1 MQCAVQYYAM
11 TCGASP
17 WHGLQAR
24 TPYLLLVDAGEL
36 MSDNDDGP
44 PSHFQVLVEHF
55 SAFVSLS
62 AAETKLL
69 ADLAEATRYHPPN
82 RDLYVA
88 GTSPPPPRMIVAG
101 WACQYRLLPDG
112 HRQIVSLKLPGDL
125 VWPLMPVRLP
135 SSCAVAA
142 LTELETVNALPLVE
156 AAGAAEPVHPGLS
169 HAVRVMAHL
178 HDMLLY
184 DQIVRLGR
192 QTACGRFAHLMLEL
206 RERLS
211 RVGLVDGNSFAMPL
225 TQDVLADVLGFSVVH
240 VNRTVQQLRR
250 DGLLEIRNGR
260 VTLLQLAALQELA
273 GWTLP
278 PGGPKSPKR
287 PGRRD

>member
-1 MQCAVQYYAM
+1 
-11 TCGASP
+11 
-17 WHGLQAR
+17 
-24 TPYLLLVDAGEL
+24 
-36 MSDNDDGP
+36 MSDGHDGQT
-44 PSHFQVLVEHF
+44 SHFRVLAEHF
-55 SAFVSLS
+55 SAFASLS

-69 ADLAEATRYHPPN
+69 ADLAEAARYHPPY

-88 GTSPPPPRMIVAG
+88 GTSPLSPRMIVAG

-125 VWPLMPVRLP
+125 IWPLMPVRLP

-142 LTELETVNALPLVE
+142 LTELETVSAQPLVD
-156 AAGAAEPVHPGLS
+156 AAADPAHPGLA
-169 HAVRVMAHL
+169 HAIRVMAHL

-206 RERLS
+206 RERLD
-211 RVGLVDGNSFAMPL
+211 RVGLADGNSFAMPL

-250 DGLLEIRNGR
+250 EQLLDIRNGT
-260 VTLLQLAALQELA
+260 VTLAQPAALKELA
-273 GWTLP
+273 GWTPLSGAP
-278 PGGPKSPKR
+278 VGPKPPKLAS
-287 PGRRD
+287 RRL

>member
-1 MQCAVQYYAM
+1 
-11 TCGASP
+11 
-17 WHGLQAR
+17 
-24 TPYLLLVDAGEL
+24 
-36 MSDNDDGP
+36 MSDSYNGQ
-44 PSHFQVLVEHF
+44 PSHFRVLAEHF
-55 SAFVSLS
+55 SAFASLS

-69 ADLAEATRYHPPN
+69 GDLSEAARYHPPY

-88 GTSPPPPRMIVAG
+88 GTSPSPPRMIVAG

-142 LTELETVNALPLVE
+142 LTELETVSAQPLVD
-156 AAGAAEPVHPGLS
+156 AAAADPAHPGPAYPGLA
-169 HAVRVMAHL
+169 HAMRVMAHL

-206 RERLS
+206 RERLD
-211 RVGLVDGNSFAMPL
+211 RVGLANGDSFAMPL

-250 DGLLEIRNGR
+250 EQLLDIRNGT
-260 VTLLQLAALQELA
+260 VTLTQPKALEELA
-273 GWTLP
+273 GWAPLP
-278 PGGPKSPKR
+278 GAPTGPKPPKPACRR
-287 PGRRD
+287 P

>member
-1 MQCAVQYYAM
+1 MA
-11 TCGASP
+11 
-17 WHGLQAR
+17 WHGLQYR
-24 TPYLLLVDAGEL
+24 TACLPHVSASQL
-36 MSDNDDGP
+36 MADSYDGQ
-44 PSHFQVLVEHF
+44 PSHFRVLFEHF

-62 AAETKLL
+62 ATETKLL
-69 ADLAEATRYHPPN
+69 TELAEAARYHPPY

-88 GTSPPPPRMIVAG
+88 GTAPPPPRMIVAG

-142 LTELETVNALPLVE
+142 LTELETVSALPLVE
-156 AAGAAEPVHPGLS
+156 ASVAADPAHPGLA

-192 QTACGRFAHLMLEL
+192 QTASGRFAHLMLEL
-206 RERLS
+206 RERLG
-211 RVGLVDGNSFAMPL
+211 RVGLVDGDSFAMPL

-250 DGLLEIRNGR
+250 DGMLEIRNGT
-260 VTLLQLAALQELA
+260 VTLSRPDDLQNLA
-273 GWTLP
+273 GWVP
-278 PGGPKSPKR
+278 PSGGPMELKPPP
-287 PGRRD
+287 PGRRI

>member
-1 MQCAVQYYAM
+1 
-11 TCGASP
+11 
-17 WHGLQAR
+17 
-24 TPYLLLVDAGEL
+24 
-36 MSDNDDGP
+36 MSDSSDGQ
-44 PSHFQVLVEHF
+44 PSHFRVLAEHF
-55 SAFVSLS
+55 SAFASLS
-62 AAETKLL
+62 AAEMKLL
-69 ADLAEATRYHPPN
+69 GDLAEAARYHPPY

-88 GTSPPPPRMIVAG
+88 GAAPMLPRMIVAG

-142 LTELETVNALPLVE
+142 QTELETVSAQPLVD
-156 AAGAAEPVHPGLS
+156 AAAAAEPAHPGLA

-206 RERLS
+206 RERLD
-211 RVGLVDGNSFAMPL
+211 RVGLADGDSFAMPL
-225 TQDVLADVLGFSVVH
+225 TQDVLDDVLGFSVVH

-250 DGLLEIRNGR
+250 EELLDIRNGR
-260 VTLLQLAALQELA
+260 VTLTQPAALQELA
-273 GWTLP
+273 GWMPLP
-278 PGGPKSPKR
+278 GTPAGPKSPKR
-287 PGRRD
+287 PGRRA

>member
-1 MQCAVQYYAM
+1 
-11 TCGASP
+11 
-17 WHGLQAR
+17 
-24 TPYLLLVDAGEL
+24 
-36 MSDNDDGP
+36 MSDSYDGQG
-44 PSHFQVLVEHF
+44 SHFRVLVEHF

-62 AAETKLL
+62 ISETKLL
-69 ADLAEATRYHPPN
+69 AELAEMPRYHPPN
-82 RDLYVA
+82 RDLHVIGA
-88 GTSPPPPRMIVAG
+88 AAPPPRMVVAG

-125 VWPLMPVRLP
+125 VCPLLPVRLP

-142 LTELETVNALPLVE
+142 LTELETVSAVPLVE
-156 AAGAAEPVHPGLS
+156 ASLAADPEHPGLA

-211 RVGLVDGNSFAMPL
+211 RVGLVDGDSFAMPL

-250 DGLLEIRNGR
+250 DGLLEIRNGT
-260 VTLLQLAALQELA
+260 VTLLKPDELKELA
-273 GWTLP
+273 GWTPP
-278 PGGPKSPKR
+278 PGGPAGPKSSR

>member
-1 MQCAVQYYAM
+1 
-11 TCGASP
+11 
-17 WHGLQAR
+17 
-24 TPYLLLVDAGEL
+24 
-36 MSDNDDGP
+36 MSDSYDGP
-44 PSHFQVLVEHF
+44 PSHFRVLTEHF
-55 SAFVSLS
+55 SAFASLS
-62 AAETKLL
+62 GAEMKLL
-69 ADLAEATRYHPPN
+69 GDLAEAARYHPPY

-88 GTSPPPPRMIVAG
+88 GTPPPPPRMIVAG

-125 VWPLMPVRLP
+125 AWPLMPVRLP

-142 LTELETVNALPLVE
+142 LTELETVSALPLVE
-156 AAGAAEPVHPGLS
+156 AAATADPAHPGLA
-169 HAVRVMAHL
+169 HAVRVMGHL

-192 QTACGRFAHLMLEL
+192 QTAGGRFAHLMLEL
-206 RERLS
+206 RERLD
-211 RVGLVDGNSFAMPL
+211 RVGLADGDSFAMPL

-250 DGLLEIRNGR
+250 EGLLEIRNGT
-260 VTLLQLAALQELA
+260 VTLSQPAALEKLA
-273 GWTLP
+273 GWTPLAGAP
-278 PGGPKSPKR
+278 TGPKLAKR

>member
-1 MQCAVQYYAM
+1 
-11 TCGASP
+11 
-17 WHGLQAR
+17 
-24 TPYLLLVDAGEL
+24 
-36 MSDNDDGP
+36 MSDSHDGQA
-44 PSHFQVLVEHF
+44 SHFRVLAEHF
-55 SAFVSLS
+55 STFATLS
-62 AAETKLL
+62 AAELKLL
-69 ADLAEATRYHPPN
+69 SDLAEAARYHPPY

-88 GTSPPPPRMIVAG
+88 GAPPAPPRMVVAG

-125 VWPLMPVRLP
+125 LSPLMPVRLP

-142 LTELETVNALPLVE
+142 LTELETVNAQPLAE
-156 AAGAAEPVHPGLS
+156 AAAAAAADPAHPGLA
-169 HAVRVMAHL
+169 HGVRVMAHL

-206 RERLS
+206 RERLD
-211 RVGLVDGNSFAMPL
+211 RVGLADSDSFAMPL

-250 DGLLEIRNGR
+250 DRLLDIRNGT
-260 VTLLQLAALQELA
+260 VTLTQPEALQELSGWVPLSGAPA
-273 GWTLP
+273 GPRP
-278 PGGPKSPKR
+278 PRR
-287 PGRRD
+287 PGHRG

>member
-1 MQCAVQYYAM
+1 
-11 TCGASP
+11 
-17 WHGLQAR
+17 
-24 TPYLLLVDAGEL
+24 
-36 MSDNDDGP
+36 MSDSYDGQ
-44 PSHFQVLVEHF
+44 PSHFRVLAEHF
-55 SAFVSLS
+55 SAFASLS

-69 ADLAEATRYHPPN
+69 SDLAEAARYHPPY
-82 RDLYVA
+82 RDLYMA
-88 GTSPPPPRMIVAG
+88 GASPPPPRMIVAG

-125 VWPLMPVRLP
+125 VWPLLPVRLP

-142 LTELETVNALPLVE
+142 LTELETVSAQPLVE
-156 AAGAAEPVHPGLS
+156 AAMAAEPAHPGLA

-206 RERLS
+206 RERLD
-211 RVGLVDGNSFAMPL
+211 RVGLADGDSFAMPL

-250 DGLLEIRNGR
+250 ERLLDIRNGT
-260 VTLLQLAALQELA
+260 VTLTQPAALHELA
-273 GWTLP
+273 GWAPP
-278 PGGPKSPKR
+278 PGAPGEAKAPKR
-287 PGRRD
+287 PGRRA